1 MSQGLVRVGY
11 TPRTELEMTS
21 DNHAHSRDLQ
31 QDARAWADFTG
42 CNYTA
47 AMRQMQDPLAQGL
60 LGERI
65 SARHLIATLDD
76 HDIVGQVGDDFV
88 LGENGFYA
96 DTEWRFNHKDDYVQL
111 ALIIEMLR
119 MFTPLQGS
127 EAPELGSYSLKH
139 TAKAFLKG
147 TPANYVANGR
157 LIWAAAALGLP
168 IAEYEQAGGPNL
180 LIGVPEN
187 EHGYV
192 FKMVRSGQT
201 RPLAHHYR
209 PPGYEHLST
218 AIAQVLAGDPAPDRW
233 AGPTP
238 VVDEPAPFHDW
249 LVNQADRNDPIGD
262 FASDYAQGIRI
273 SEHRIARTADELVLL
288 LNEISHSP
296 QAYDAARSAIGEW
309 LSTMSPSP
317 GIRTLRISHH
327 SEDVDGYGAGSGSVK
342 RLDFRC
348 PCNDRRI
355 VEEHDNIPGF
365 REHDVMIDCPKC
377 RDEWRFLDGRS
388 VYDWALEPV
397 F

>member
-139 TAKAFLKG
+139 TAEAFLKG
-147 TPANYVANGR
+147 TPANYECVNPIWPREDGLKWPRRMNSAGYSR
-157 LIWAAAALGLP
+157 LTKGLSEG
-168 IAEYEQAGGPNL
+168 A
-180 LIGVPEN
+180 
-187 EHGYV
+187 
-192 FKMVRSGQT
+192 FRRCSRT
-201 RPLAHHYR
+201 RPLAGHERHWQSR
-209 PPGYEHLST
+209 RGRRGVAGFET
-218 AIAQVLAGDPAPDRW
+218 AISEEVLEQLRPGTRA
-233 AGPTP
+233 TP
-238 VVDEPAPFHDW
+238 
-249 LVNQADRNDPIGD
+249 
-262 FASDYAQGIRI
+262 QG
-273 SEHRIARTADELVLL
+273 
-288 LNEISHSP
+288 
-296 QAYDAARSAIGEW
+296 
-309 LSTMSPSP
+309 
-317 GIRTLRISHH
+317 
-327 SEDVDGYGAGSGSVK
+327 
-342 RLDFRC
+342 
-348 PCNDRRI
+348 RR
-355 VEEHDNIPGF
+355 
-365 REHDVMIDCPKC
+365 
-377 RDEWRFLDGRS
+377 
-388 VYDWALEPV
+388 
-397 F
+397 